1 MPTREEVWKQV
12 NALENRYIF
21 YTRKEVNYLPK
32 ILSEGENIL
41 ALTSGLMENRT
52 WLAVC
57 TDRRILFID
66 RGMFFGLRQVQI
78 NLDRLQ
84 TIESDVGLVFGS
96 IRVVD
101 SGSSMTIRMVLKNT
115 IAPFVRTVQD
125 AMDIYKRQMVFDLA
139 RASTNASTTLYPA
152 SDSAKTHLVTE
163 LERLAKLQAD
173 GHLSA
178 AEFAAA
184 KTKLLQH

>member
-1 MPTREEVWKQV
+1 MPTLDQVWSQI
-12 NALENRYIF
+12 NALPHRYIF
-21 YTRKEVNYLPK
+21 CTSKEIRYLPN
-32 ILSEGENIL
+32 ILSHDERIL
-41 ALTSGLMENRT
+41 ALTSGIMEART

-57 TDRRILFID
+57 TDRRILFLD

-101 SGSSMTIRMVLKNT
+101 SGSSMVIRMVLKHS

-125 AMDIYKRQMVFDLA
+125 AMDTYKRTMVYDIAKAGSNALA
-139 RASTNASTTLYPA
+139 AGAGAPKA
-152 SDSAKTHLVTE
+152 AFIHE
-163 LERLAKLQAD
+163 LESLAKLRAE
-173 GHLSA
+173 GHLTDEEYS
-178 AEFAAA
+178 AA